1 MVLQDFINA
10 VIKQLK
16 KVKNRK
22 VYDDP
27 VKQGLEKGSF
37 FVQVTNTEYKRKRGD
52 KRLYTLNFALVYIPE
67 TKNCTEE
74 FAEVQQEITDNFS
87 YLDVGENKFHIFG
100 IERKNGQDDVLILS
114 FKIEAYLQI
123 IDNSEKV
130 SMEKLEVRKNGN
142 EKS

>member
-1 MVLQDFINA
+1 MVLQDFINS

-52 KRLYTLNFALVYIPE
+52 KRLYTLSFALVYIPE
-67 TKNCTEE
+67 TKNYTEE
-74 FAEVQQEITDNFS
+74 FAEVQQQITDNFS

-100 IERKNGQDDVLILS
+100 IERKNNGQDDALILS

-123 IDNSEKV
+123 VDDSEKV
-130 SMEKLEVRKNGN
+130 SMEKLEVKNNGN
-142 EKS
+142 